1 MNRVFLIGNLTK
13 DPEVAVVSN
22 DLTNCKFSIAVTR
35 RYGAKET
42 DYFTIV
48 CWRAMAENCGKY
60 LRTGRKVCPF
70 CVNKVDEVDYITFA
84 KDLEKNSE
92 KNFDR
97 SGERRPR
104 FVAEN
109 GKIIPRRTSGVCVK
123 HQRDIAV
130 AIKRARIM
138 ALLPFK
144 GE

>member
-1 MNRVFLIGNLTK
+1 MNKEMSKGGASYKRVPK
-13 DPEVAVVSN
+13 
-22 DLTNCKFSIAVTR
+22 
-35 RYGAKET
+35 
-42 DYFTIV
+42 
-48 CWRAMAENCGKY
+48 
-60 LRTGRKVCPF
+60 RKVCPF
-70 CVNKVDEVDYITFA
+70 CVNKVDEIDYITFV
-84 KDLEKNSE
+84 KDLEKNSD

>member
-1 MNRVFLIGNLTK
+1 MN
-13 DPEVAVVSN
+13 
-22 DLTNCKFSIAVTR
+22 
-35 RYGAKET
+35 KENKGG
-42 DYFTIV
+42 FKRIP
-48 CWRAMAENCGKY
+48 KK
-60 LRTGRKVCPF
+60 KVCPF
-70 CVNKVDEVDYITFA
+70 CANKVDNIDYIDFV
-84 KDLEKNSE
+84 KELEKNND

-97 SGERRPR
+97 SGDRRPR